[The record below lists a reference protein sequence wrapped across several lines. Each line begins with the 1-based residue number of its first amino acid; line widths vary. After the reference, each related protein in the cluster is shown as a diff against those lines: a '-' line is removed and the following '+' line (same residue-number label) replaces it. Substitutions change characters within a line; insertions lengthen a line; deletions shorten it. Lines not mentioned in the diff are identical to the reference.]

1 MERHGLALNTTAL
14 VHEVNLYRAM
24 IMLRQGQP
32 VAARQLYSDTAKT
45 SAPPPSVEQT
55 AFEQPGACGA
65 SAHRLAGPARSPVA
79 ARSDARGCGTPQE

>member
-32 VAARQLYSDTAKT
+32 VAARQR
-45 SAPPPSVEQT
+45 APL
-55 AFEQPGACGA
+55 
-65 SAHRLAGPARSPVA
+65 R
-79 ARSDARGCGTPQE
+79 